1 MWQHK
6 VPFETL
12 LSSSYLTIA
21 CKYFMFVCFI
31 ILVRQPD
38 NAGGS
43 CGFPLFDDV
52 SVKNA
57 VYNNQEDERDDI
69 ENSGEDCAELGEIR
83 SLRVV

>member
-1 MWQHK
+1 M
-6 VPFETL
+6 
-12 LSSSYLTIA
+12 
-21 CKYFMFVCFI
+21 
-31 ILVRQPD
+31 RQPD
-38 NAGGS
+38 NACGS

-69 ENSGEDCAELGEIR
+69 ENGREDCADLGEIR